1 MRRFFTRCEQTIGAA
16 RRAAACLL
24 CGVVACT
31 TPAAFAAGPDM
42 EARLLG
48 AWACESGNCPD
59 EEISFAVT
67 DGVHTYDS
75 WLHQRPSA
83 VNGTWQ
89 VAKGT
94 LSITC
99 CAGLSYA
106 YDIVEVTD
114 AQLVLREAGT
124 AETVV
129 MSRIRVRE

>member
-1 MRRFFTRCEQTIGAA
+1 MRRVVIRLGRYIG
-16 RRAAACLL
+16 RAPLGVAFLS
-24 CGVVACT
+24 CGALSAWL
-31 TPAAFAAGPDM
+31 PAALASGQAV

-48 AWACESGNCPD
+48 AWACESGSCPD

-114 AQLVLREAGT
+114 AQLVLREAGS